1 MNYANVEQK
10 KSKIVIPSKIVK
22 QLIDDKVSGRLTIY
36 DVSDKS
42 VQWRVFMGDGKIH
55 FASSAMGERER
66 QTYLLSQ
73 LLPQSKLPFLSDLS
87 DDYQYVCNIWRA
99 GNLSLQQ
106 LRRVLF
112 QLTREAVSQVWGL
125 SRGLIKFKKT
135 IGLDPLLLSLPLNK
149 LIFGVQEEI
158 KTWVQLRPEITSP
171 FQRPLIEN
179 RERVFNHSWLNG
191 PNDDWVENLVRTFNK
206 NPCLY
211 EVAHRTGQDSL
222 DLALFLQPLVK
233 DGAIKMLPYGNP
245 KNKNSPLIACI
256 DDSETSQQFV
266 KKVLEASGFRVIN
279 IVNPARSMMTLARH
293 KPDLI
298 LMDIN
303 MPEIDGYELCQVLK
317 QSRLMRKTPIT
328 MLTGRDGLIDKIR
341 AKLVGAVGYISK
353 PCNPQ

>member
-1 MNYANVEQK
+1 
-10 KSKIVIPSKIVK
+10 
-22 QLIDDKVSGRLTIY
+22 
-36 DVSDKS
+36 
-42 VQWRVFMGDGKIH
+42 MGDGKIH
-55 FASSAMGERER
+55 FASSAMGQRER
-66 QTYLLSQ
+66 LTYLLSQ
-73 LLPQSKLPFLSDLS
+73 LLPQSKLPFLSDLRS
-87 DDYQYVCNIWRA
+87 DYQYVCNLWQA

-106 LRRVLF
+106 VRHVLL

-125 SRGLIKFKKT
+125 SRGLIKFEKT
-135 IGLDPLLLSLPLNK
+135 VGLDPLLLSLPLNK
-149 LIFGVQEEI
+149 LIFGVRDEI
-158 KTWVQLRPEITSP
+158 KTWMELRPEITSP

-179 RERVFNHSWLNG
+179 RERVLNNSWLNG
-191 PNDDWVENLVRTFNK
+191 PNDDWVENIVRTFNQ

-211 EVAHRTGQDSL
+211 EVAHSTGKNVL
-222 DLALFLQPLVK
+222 DLALLLRPLVK
-233 DGAIKMLPYGNP
+233 NGGIKMLPYATP

-279 IVNPARSMMTLARH
+279 IINPARSMMTLARH

-317 QSRLMRKTPIT
+317 QSRLMRKTPII
-328 MLTGRDGLIDKIR
+328 MLTGRDGFIDKIR

-353 PCNPQ
+353 PCNPQELVNMVNGYLGKKESNSQNQFLSAS